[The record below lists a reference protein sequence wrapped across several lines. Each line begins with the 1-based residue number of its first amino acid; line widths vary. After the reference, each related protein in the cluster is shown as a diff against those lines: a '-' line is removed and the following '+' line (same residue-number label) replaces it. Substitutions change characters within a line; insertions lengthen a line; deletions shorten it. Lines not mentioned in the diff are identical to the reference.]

1 MPHTISE
8 LSVMDVE
15 LKSISAADLS
25 LVLEMMDAFYRDQQ
39 MRFNAEAA
47 TSALGQMLADPARG
61 GAYLVICN
69 GARAGYL
76 FLTSCFSVEFH
87 GEFMLLDELYLRPA
101 FRRKGIGSVAVLFPE
116 SVFRE
121 PGGRALRLEGGR
133 ENAATPSLYGRMG
146 FTPET
151 PHLVTKLL

>member
-8 LSVMDVE
+8 LSVMDIE
-15 LKSISAADLS
+15 LKSISAADCS

-87 GEFMLLDELYLRPA
+87 GEFMLLYELYLRPA
-101 FRRKGIGSVAVLFPE
+101 FRGKELGRLTVEFAERVC
-116 SVFRE
+116 RE
-121 PGGRALRLEGGR
+121 RRVKTLRLEVGHG
-133 ENAATPSLYGRMG
+133 NAAAQSLYQSMG
-146 FTPET
+146 FKRET
-151 PHLVTKLL
+151 RHLLTKLL